1 MSPTTQMPIN
11 THVLHYLVVALVLQE
26 ANLDRQA
33 KVEAKLNGEI
43 MQEEIY
49 DSSTCKNDDCVMCLE
64 EFNKDEKIRVLA
76 SCQHSFHGYYINK
89 WLLVNRSCP
98 LCREPMNR
106 SWRKVAVLW
115 YWCYF
120 EIHGSCLIIWETKIS
135 LTLRYTVVS
144 FV

>member
-106 SWRKVAVLW
+106 S
-115 YWCYF
+115 
-120 EIHGSCLIIWETKIS
+120 
-135 LTLRYTVVS
+135 
-144 FV
+144 